1 MAPVEATSAPP
12 TRRCWRCLQHFA
24 CDAADVHPGHAEWW
38 LCDPC
43 HQSLLPSAPSAA
55 PSTPAR

>member
-1 MAPVEATSAPP
+1 MPPNETAATTVTTPAAA

-24 CDAADVHPGHAEWW
+24 CDADALPAAGPAEWW

-43 HQSLLPSAPSAA
+43 HGSLLGPS
-55 PSTPAR
+55 